1 MKPSIFYFDDEATM
15 LDLFEEMFG
24 NEYEVRTAT
33 TLAEARRMLSE
44 QPANII
50 ISDQSMP
57 EISGM
62 EFLSEVAELYPTSFR
77 IMLTGSMLAGEAIP
91 EISSGI
97 VQLFVTKP
105 WDNQTMRQMLER
117 ASLHVDLNRS

>member
-1 MKPSIFYFDDEATM
+1 MM
-15 LDLFEEMFG
+15 LDIFEEMFE

-33 TLAEARRMLSE
+33 TLAEARHMLSE
-44 QPANII
+44 QSANII

-57 EISGM
+57 EISGT
-62 EFLSEVAELYPTSFR
+62 ELLSEVAKLYPSSFR

-91 EISSGI
+91 EISSGL

-117 ASLHVDLNRS
+117 ASLHLDLNRL

>member
-1 MKPSIFYFDDEATM
+1 M

-44 QPANII
+44 RPADII

-57 EISGM
+57 EISGT
-62 EFLSEVAELYPTSFR
+62 EFLSEAAKLYPSSFR

-105 WDNQTMRQMLER
+105 WDNQIMRQMLER
-117 ASLHVDLNRS
+117 AGLHVDLNRS

>member
-1 MKPSIFYFDDEATM
+1 MKLSIFYFDDEATM

-24 NEYEVRTAT
+24 DEYEVRTAS

-44 QPANII
+44 RPADII

-57 EISGM
+57 EISGT
-62 EFLSEVAELYPTSFR
+62 EFLSEAAKLYPSSFR

-105 WDNQTMRQMLER
+105 WDNRTMRQMLER
-117 ASLHVDLNRS
+117 ASLHVELNRS

>member
-1 MKPSIFYFDDEATM
+1 MKLSIFYFDDEAMM
-15 LDLFEEMFG
+15 LDIFEEMFG

-33 TLAEARRMLSE
+33 TLAEARHMLSE
-44 QPANII
+44 QSANII

-57 EISGM
+57 EISGT
-62 EFLSEVAELYPTSFR
+62 EFLSEVAKLYPSSFR

-91 EISSGI
+91 EISSGL

-117 ASLHVDLNRS
+117 ASLHLDLNRL

>member
-1 MKPSIFYFDDEATM
+1 VKLSIFYFDDEAMM
-15 LDLFEEMFG
+15 LDIFEEMFG

-33 TLAEARRMLSE
+33 TLAEARHMLSE
-44 QPANII
+44 QSANII

-57 EISGM
+57 EISGT
-62 EFLSEVAELYPTSFR
+62 EFLSEVAKLYPSSFR

-91 EISSGI
+91 EISSGL

-117 ASLHVDLNRS
+117 ASLHLDLNRL